1 MAIYLAQHGKSAPK
15 EVDPERGLT
24 EEGIAEVERVA
35 ARLAAGGVGVDVIR
49 HSGKSRAAQTA
60 AIFARA
66 LGPKKGVE
74 TRSGIDP
81 MDDVEPI
88 ARTLPA
94 DRDELIVGH
103 LPFMQRL
110 VSALVTG
117 DADAAVL
124 AFQNGGVVCL
134 ERHEPARR
142 WIIRWTVFPN
152 P

>member
-15 EVDPERGLT
+15 EVDAERGLT
-24 EEGIAEVERVA
+24 DDGIAEVERVA
-35 ARLAAGGVGVDVIR
+35 ARLAAGGVAVDVIQ
-49 HSGKSRAAQTA
+49 HSGKTRAAQTA
-60 AIFARA
+60 EIFARA
-66 LGPKKGVE
+66 LCPKEGVE
-74 TRSGIDP
+74 ARSGIDP

-88 ARTLPA
+88 ARDLPA
-94 DRDELIVGH
+94 LRDALIVGH

-110 VSALVTG
+110 VAVLVTG

-134 ERHEPARR
+134 EPDETTRR
-142 WIIRWTVFPN
+142 WIIRWTAFPN